1 MSLFTRGSTII
12 LLAGDLAIFA
22 GALLLTLLVRY
33 RSIPSA
39 EVIDQHLT
47 PFTML
52 FFVWLLVYM
61 IVGLYDKKMTLAR
74 KNVPGVVFRAQFIN
88 TLIAV
93 LFFFLFPFAIEPKT
107 NLVIYLLISSVLISF
122 WRLYVFPSIVSGKT
136 LRVLTIGSG
145 PEATAIAQTFSS
157 NPFYRNVQSHS
168 LDSGEIEDIDLL
180 RQSLIRSVEESGVDL
195 IIADMRDPRIEQLS
209 QDFYT
214 LVFTNQHVQFFNLP
228 TVYEQLHHRIPP
240 SLIGETW
247 FLENV
252 TTGSPHYAYDVL
264 KRTVDILGALVLFI
278 PFAIFFPFIALA
290 IKLGDGGPLFY
301 VTERVGLHNAMIK
314 IIKFRT
320 MTGRDSGDAALK
332 SDLKV
337 TRVGKILRKSR
348 LDELPQL
355 INVLRGDLSFIGPR
369 PEMPALASVYAEE
382 IPYYNLRHLIK
393 PGLSGWAQINNFD
406 APRAGVD
413 IPRTVDKLSFD
424 LYYLKHRSF
433 LLDMETALKTID
445 TVLQRTGT

>member
-1 MSLFTRGSTII
+1 MSLFSRGSTII
-12 LLAGDLAIFA
+12 LLAGDLAIFT

-33 RSIPSA
+33 RSIPSS
-39 EVIDQHLT
+39 EVIDQHLS
-47 PFTML
+47 PFVIL
-52 FFVWLLVYM
+52 FFIWLLVYV

-74 KNVPGVVFRAQFIN
+74 KNVPGMVFRAQFIN

-93 LFFFLFPFAIEPKT
+93 LFFFIFPFGIEPKT
-107 NLVIYLLISSVLISF
+107 NLIIYLLISSVLISV

-136 LRVLTIGSG
+136 LRVLTIGGG
-145 PEATAIAQTFSS
+145 PEATAIAKTFAS
-157 NPFYRNVQSHS
+157 NPFYRNVQSS
-168 LDSGEIEDIDLL
+168 ALDSRGIEHIDTLRTSLLRTADQSGIDL
-180 RQSLIRSVEESGVDL
+180 IV
-195 IIADMRDPRIEQLS
+195 ADMRDPHIEQLS
-209 QDFYT
+209 KDFYT

-264 KRTVDILGALVLFI
+264 KRAVDLVGAIILFV
-278 PFAIFFPFIALA
+278 PFAVLFPFIALA

-301 VTERVGLHNAMIK
+301 VTERVGLHNAIIK

-332 SDLKV
+332 SNLEV
-337 TRVGKILRKSR
+337 TRVGKALRTSR

-355 INVLRGDLSFIGPR
+355 VNVLRGDLSFIGPR
-369 PEMPALASVYAEE
+369 PEMPSLAAVYAEE

-393 PGLSGWAQINNFD
+393 PGLSGWAQINDLD

-413 IPRTVDKLSFD
+413 VPRTIEKLSFD

-433 LLDMETALKTID
+433 LLDMEIGLKTID